1 VSLPQLLSDPT
12 SSPYY
17 RNQAIGGGFGDW
29 VLSFFSETEEEMLQK
44 TLKTLQIADNWFINR
59 AKDPSENDPATG
71 NLGTGLITELQVRDP
86 NDPIP
91 TTAGAYI
98 NTAIW
103 RNDLKPASA
112 SNNSDTDIENLGG
125 VTGAFLDFVTMS
137 GSDMDPLAAVIAIGN
152 NLFTMASSIMAVGL
166 FATAITGV
174 EGYFSSSM
182 SIAIPLIL
190 GAYMLCVVLPITLF
204 ANFMFAVI
212 EWCISVFEAVIGMP
226 LWALSFIS
234 VTGEG
239 IGDNAM
245 SGVKSLFEIMLR
257 PTVIIIATVGAMI
270 IFSASAHFFNKTF
283 SVFILNY
290 FSTTGTMTN
299 ALMCF
304 GSAFLYAMTMFSI
317 GNSCFKMIP
326 TIANGF
332 GRWMGL
338 PGGFS
343 GTMQADMQ
351 QISGLT
357 ALYGLQQMG
366 SGVAGVVGAR
376 EAHKNKKKAEKAA
389 DTQHEYDKAYLDQ
402 QGIDLNSGPNPPMDS
417 STMAIYSRAR
427 EHKKEKDKK
436 KK

>member
-1 VSLPQLLSDPT
+1 
-12 SSPYY
+12 
-17 RNQAIGGGFGDW
+17 
-29 VLSFFSETEEEMLQK
+29 
-44 TLKTLQIADNWFINR
+44 
-59 AKDPSENDPATG
+59 
-71 NLGTGLITELQVRDP
+71 
-86 NDPIP
+86 
-91 TTAGAYI
+91 
-98 NTAIW
+98 
-103 RNDLKPASA
+103 
-112 SNNSDTDIENLGG
+112 
-125 VTGAFLDFVTMS
+125 
-137 GSDMDPLAAVIAIGN
+137 
-152 NLFTMASSIMAVGL
+152 
-166 FATAITGV
+166 
-174 EGYFSSSM
+174 
-182 SIAIPLIL
+182 
-190 GAYMLCVVLPITLF
+190 
-204 ANFMFAVI
+204 
-212 EWCISVFEAVIGMP
+212 
-226 LWALSFIS
+226 
-234 VTGEG
+234 
-239 IGDNAM
+239 
-245 SGVKSLFEIMLR
+245 
-257 PTVIIIATVGAMI
+257 
-270 IFSASAHFFNKTF
+270 
-283 SVFILNY
+283 
-290 FSTTGTMTN
+290 MTN